1 MCFLASPFQ
10 SYYPASVMNNFLLS
24 VFCSRLPS
32 ALTRPLCPAAMV
44 HPARQRAARQ
54 VWDFLPGEP
63 GPLQRVQVQRGV
75 LGLALPVPA
84 RRLQLD
90 HPFPA
95 SHLEAGDWWLQSA
108 ALSRPDPPA

>member
-32 ALTRPLCPAAMV
+32 APTRPLCAAAMV
-44 HPARQRAARQ
+44 HPARQRAACQ
-54 VWDFLPGEP
+54 VGNFLPGEP

-90 HPFPA
+90 HPFPVA
-95 SHLEAGDWWLQSA
+95 HLEANDWWLQPA
-108 ALSRPDPPA
+108 PLSRPNPPA

>member
-1 MCFLASPFQ
+1 MSVLVSPNQ
-10 SYYPASVMNNFLLS
+10 SYCPATVMNNFLLS

-32 ALTRPLCPAAMV
+32 ALTRPLCAAAMV

-54 VWDFLPGEP
+54 VGNFLPGEP
-63 GPLQRVQVQRGV
+63 RPLQRVQVQRGV

-95 SHLEAGDWWLQSA
+95 SHLEADDWWLQSA

>member
-1 MCFLASPFQ
+1 
-10 SYYPASVMNNFLLS
+10 
-24 VFCSRLPS
+24 
-32 ALTRPLCPAAMV
+32 MV
-44 HPARQRAARQ
+44 HPAARQ

-90 HPFPA
+90 HPFPTA
-95 SHLEAGDWWLQSA
+95 HLEADDWWLQSA